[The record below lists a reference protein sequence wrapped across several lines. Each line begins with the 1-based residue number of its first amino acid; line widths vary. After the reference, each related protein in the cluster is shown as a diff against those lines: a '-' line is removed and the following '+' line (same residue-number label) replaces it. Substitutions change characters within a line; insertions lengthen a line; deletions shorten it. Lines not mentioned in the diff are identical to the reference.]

1 MEQSY
6 MAENQFRKIF
16 ERLKSIL
23 KKYENS
29 LELKTST
36 EDNYYLDAGYYEKY
50 KQQLFFGAVNVKKN
64 YVSYYLM
71 PVYVFPELLK
81 DISPELK
88 KRMQGK
94 SCFNF
99 KQIDD
104 KLFKE
109 LEDLTKKSFNEFK
122 KAGLLS

>member
-1 MEQSY
+1 

-16 ERLKSIL
+16 ERLKGIL

>member
-1 MEQSY
+1 

-36 EDNYYLDAGYYEKY
+36 EDNYYLDAGYHEKY

-64 YVSYYLM
+64 YVSFYLM